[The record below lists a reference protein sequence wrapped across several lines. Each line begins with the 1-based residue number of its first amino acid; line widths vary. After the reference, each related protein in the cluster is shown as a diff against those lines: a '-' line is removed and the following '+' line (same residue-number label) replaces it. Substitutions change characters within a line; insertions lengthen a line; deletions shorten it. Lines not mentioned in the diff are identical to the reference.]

1 MKLNR
6 GLILAALAAACS
18 KPAPAPVYQAVPV
31 ERRNIVVSAQA
42 SGSVQPDTTVQVKS
56 KASGEIL
63 EIKVQTGQLV
73 KRGDLMVTIDKRQP
87 QNDVNQAQAN
97 LDVAKATQTHALAQ
111 LGRAEE
117 LYKTRSIAETDYE
130 QASLD
135 MANAKA
141 AVISAQVNLE
151 NAKIAL
157 EDCEIRAPITGM
169 VIEKDVE
176 RGQVIS
182 SPTRDVGGGTVLLQ
196 MADLNLVQVKTLV
209 DETDIGKIQAG
220 QQATVTVNAYPNRPF
235 NGTVLKIEP
244 QSTTTN
250 NVTMFSV
257 LVRIANRDGLL
268 LPGMNT
274 DVEVHVGRR
283 DSVLALPNAAL
294 RTKKDVAS
302 AAGVLGLSP
311 QAVLQQLASLP
322 QPGDTSNKVTIAA
335 KGTDSAKPAG
345 NTMTTQDGRTIT
357 LPAGVS
363 EEKVKAIFAKFR
375 SGDTP
380 TDAERAILQQVRAAN
395 GGGMGGGAGRKSGGA
410 QAGPDT
416 RFGGDYIVFVRRGG
430 VLTPVRVRTGI
441 TDLDYSEVIAGLTEQ
456 DSVLILPSAS
466 LVASQADLKERVN
479 RMTGGGIPG
488 MKSATSTAAPAAAA
502 PARP

>member
-1 MKLNR
+1 MKWSRSVVL
-6 GLILAALAAACS
+6 GVLFAACA

-63 EIKVQTGQLV
+63 QIKVETGQIV
-73 KRGDLMVTIDKRQP
+73 QRGELMVQIDKRQP
-87 QNDVNQAQAN
+87 QNDVDQAQAN
-97 LDVAKATQTHALAQ
+97 LDVAKATQTHAQAQ
-111 LGRAEE
+111 LQRAEE

-130 QASLD
+130 QATLD
-135 MANAKA
+135 AANAKA
-141 AVISAQVNLE
+141 AVISANVVLE

-176 RGQVIS
+176 RGQVIAS
-182 SPTRDVGGGTVLLQ
+182 TTRDVSGGTVLLQ

-235 NGTVLKIEP
+235 QGTVLKIEP
-244 QSTTTN
+244 QSTTQN

-257 LVRIANRDGLL
+257 LVRIPNKDGLL

-283 DSVLALPNAAL
+283 DSVLAVPNAAL

-302 AAGVLGLSP
+302 AAGVLGLNP
-311 QAVLQQLASLP
+311 QSVQQQLASMP
-322 QPGDTSNKVTIAA
+322 QPGDTSNKVALT
-335 KGTDSAKPAG
+335 AKPADKG
-345 NTMTTQDGRTIT
+345 ADKPAGATMTMPDGRTIN
-357 LPAGVS
+357 LPQGVT
-363 EEKVKAIFAKFR
+363 EQQVKAIFAKFG
-375 SGDTP
+375 SGGP
-380 TDAERAILQQVRAAN
+380 SDADRAILQQLRAAN
-395 GGGMGGGAGRKSGGA
+395 PGMGGGRGRGGNGGA
-410 QAGPDT
+410 QSGPDT
-416 RFGGDYIVFVRRGG
+416 RFGGDYIVFVSRGG
-430 VLTPVRVRTGI
+430 VPTPVKVRTGI
-441 TDLDYSEVIAGLTEQ
+441 TDLDYSEVVAGLTTS

-488 MKSATSTAAPAAAA
+488 MKSSTSSSTPAA
-502 PARP
+502 PARN